1 MATDVA
7 AEEASGTDEF
17 PETLSEMDE
26 FSETKGAGGGGTLS
40 TRISQRIYIH
50 KINLNTIKFN

>member
-26 FSETKGAGGGGTLS
+26 FSETKGAGGGVPSAPGSVSAYTFIRL
-40 TRISQRIYIH
+40 I
-50 KINLNTIKFN
+50 

>member
-17 PETLSEMDE
+17 SETLSETDE
-26 FSETKGAGGGGTLS
+26 FSETKGAGGVPSAPGSVSAYTF
-40 TRISQRIYIH
+40 TRLI
-50 KINLNTIKFN
+50 